1 MKGLEDFVDVKQ
13 KPGIK
18 KLADTLLNAEQID
31 LSFSTLSSKNEKAT
45 VNLSIHYYLEVA
57 YQSKVRSIG
66 SEQWKICKN
75 DCSMTNIVITWMSA
89 IEKSKAVSMDTKTLK
104 LKTKKC
110 PLKRKELLETI
121 NLAFREC
128 VEG

>member
-66 SEQWKICKN
+66 SERWKIYKN